1 MEKKIGFFE
10 TVNNKTGKV
19 EKSSTR
25 LQQFF
30 MLIFIFVFVPLYLSR
45 YEINLDFIFLT
56 VMFLVAAF
64 APKHVKDFA
73 DIKDKIG
80 NENKAS

>member
-1 MEKKIGFFE
+1 MNKDKIGYFE
-10 TVNNKTGKV
+10 TVNKTSGKI

-30 MLIFIFVFVPLYLSR
+30 MLIFIFIFTPLYLSK
-45 YEINLDFIFLT
+45 YEINLDFILLT
-56 VMFLVAAF
+56 IMFLVAAF

-73 DIKDKIG
+73 DIKDKV
-80 NENKAS
+80 KPQQ